1 MELPFTEMGKTV
13 REMIKG
19 LLMFMYSL
27 KFLFDI
33 IEAVEYTS
41 LDIKDM
47 DINLR
52 VVR

>member
-1 MELPFTEMGKTV
+1 MESFCEGNDQ
-13 REMIKG
+13 G

-41 LDIKDM
+41 LDIKGI